1 MSKPETPRP
10 IPESPSPAAWL
21 STGEAARHLGLTPKT
36 LANMRSLGTGPCF
49 HKLGSKVWYLGED
62 LITYRRRHRY
72 IASGERDE
80 S

>member
-1 MSKPETPRP
+1 MSEPDKLRP
-10 IPESPSPAAWL
+10 SAAAPLPAAWL
-21 STGEAARHLGLTPKT
+21 TTPEAARHLGLTPKT

-49 HKLGSKVWYLGED
+49 HKMGSKVWYLGED
-62 LITYRRRHRY
+62 LITYRRRRRY